1 MRPESS
7 EVQDCHA
14 PHMVHGGVIFT
25 VADYAFAVA
34 CNSYGTAAVAVN
46 AHISY
51 LRAATQ
57 GRLVAEATEIAK
69 SRRLGTYSIKVL
81 DGEGE
86 LVAVF
91 QGMAYRKDT
100 TIAEAQERSAG

>member
-1 MRPESS
+1 
-7 EVQDCHA
+7 
-14 PHMVHGGVIFT
+14 MVHGGVIFT

-100 TIAEAQERSAG
+100 PIAEAQERSAS